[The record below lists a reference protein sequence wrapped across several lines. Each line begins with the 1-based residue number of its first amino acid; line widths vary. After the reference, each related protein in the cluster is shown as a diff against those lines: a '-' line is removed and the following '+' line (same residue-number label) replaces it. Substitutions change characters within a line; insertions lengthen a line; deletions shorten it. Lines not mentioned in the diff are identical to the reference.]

1 MHLLF
6 QKDDSGRVVGRGGA
20 RGRGGQTAEQAGQ
33 TAGQTAEQ
41 ERAGRSGWREA
52 GRISR
57 CSGVTSLGNREPRGT
72 RRLPAWEPRCTLSPR
87 TEAVSVPGRSRR
99 WAPGRSGRRRSAR
112 VRGLRKRRGLGALFP
127 ETVQLHVSS
136 LAAAQPAP
144 SLSHARCHHPY

>member
-20 RGRGGQTAEQAGQ
+20 RGRGGRTAVQ
-33 TAGQTAEQ
+33 AGQTAEQ

-57 CSGVTSLGNREPRGT
+57 CSGVTSLGNRESRGT

-112 VRGLRKRRGLGALFP
+112 VRGLRKRRGLGALFS

-136 LAAAQPAP
+136 LAVAQPAP

>member
-20 RGRGGQTAEQAGQ
+20 RGRGGR
-33 TAGQTAEQ
+33 TAEQ

-112 VRGLRKRRGLGALFP
+112 VRGLRKRRGLGALFS

-136 LAAAQPAP
+136 LAVAQPAP